1 MTTQAVADT
10 EQAQHD
16 EELRFQLSAD
26 QRMLAQMK
34 SSSWTMALRMPR
46 LVRRALA
53 LAWSVDARS
62 TRLLLVC
69 QVLSGVLQAGGLL
82 ATTGTIAALISS
94 GHITTRLLNALPSI
108 AVLAGAAGLRA
119 LLAIA
124 VSSLSLRLS
133 PKVSREAEVL
143 LLETVMRTELSA
155 YDHAGFNDRWDAAE
169 RGAQT
174 AQDLLTTAQNVTASI
189 ASLTASFLVVTLLYP
204 GLLPLLVLA
213 SLPQGIASIKGAAA
227 TYVAT
232 IKTSNERRALAMLRW
247 YMADK
252 SVADQIRSNTMSGFL
267 LGRYHRAGAR
277 VDEMN
282 DQAAFAAARYGVV
295 GAVCG
300 GLASCLVWV
309 ALGVLLATGHIGIA
323 SAGTAVFALRNAS
336 QSMQGIIGYG
346 TTLFRLGLFL
356 DDWSSFLDE
365 AGGHRLQ
372 RGTRIPDRPTLIRT
386 DKVCYTYPESERP
399 ALDGVTIEVRRGEI
413 IALVGEN
420 GSGKTTLSR
429 LLAALFV
436 PTKGT
441 VLWDGTDT
449 RDLDPHSAW
458 SHTAV
463 VPQTHVPWPLSARE
477 NITFGQ
483 PAPDGDRAVHEAAA
497 VSGAD
502 DVIASLRN
510 GLNTL
515 LARSWWGGQE
525 LSGGQ
530 WQRVTIAR
538 AFFRPSAL
546 LILDEPTSALDARGE
561 HRVFQGLRRLAEDRG
576 IVLVTHRLQNVAMA
590 DRIYVLDKGRVIQQG
605 TYQSLLAQEEGPNL
619 FRELWELQQDREG
632 V

>member
-1 MTTQAVADT
+1 MTTEAATDGDQ
-10 EQAQHD
+10 EQQD
-16 EELRFQLSAD
+16 EEIRWLLTAD
-26 QRMLAQMK
+26 QQMFAAMK
-34 SSSWTMALRMPR
+34 SSGRAMAMRMPR

-53 LAWSVDARS
+53 LAWDADARS
-62 TRLLLVC
+62 TKALLIC

-82 ATTGTIAALISS
+82 AMTGTIAALIAP
-94 GHITTRLLNALPSI
+94 GNIMTRLGHALPSI
-108 AVLAGAAGLRA
+108 AVLAAAAGLRA
-119 LLAIA
+119 LLGIA

-133 PKVSREAEVL
+133 PKISRRAEVL

-155 YDHAGFNDRWDAAE
+155 YDNPGFNDRWDAAE

-174 AQDLLTTAQNVTASI
+174 AQELLTTAQNVTASLASLI
-189 ASLTASFLVVTLLYP
+189 ASFAVITLLYP
-204 GLLPLLVLA
+204 GLLPLLLLA
-213 SLPQGIASIKGAAA
+213 SLPQGIASVKGAVA

-232 IKTSNERRALAMLRW
+232 IETSNERRALAMLRW

-252 SVADQIRSNTMSGFL
+252 TVADQIRSNTMSGFL
-267 LGRYHRAGAR
+267 LKRYNRAGAR
-277 VDEMN
+277 VDEKN
-282 DQAAFAAARYGVV
+282 DQAAFAAARYGVI

-300 GLASCLVWV
+300 GLASGLVWT

-346 TTLFRLGLFL
+346 TTLFRLSLFL

-365 AGGHRLQ
+365 AGGHQLN
-372 RGTRIPDRPTLIRT
+372 RGTLAADRPMAIRA
-386 DKVCYTYPESERP
+386 DKVSYTYPDAEQP
-399 ALDGVTIEVRRGEI
+399 ALDGVTIEVRQGQV

-429 LLAALFV
+429 LLAGLFV
-436 PTKGT
+436 PTDGA

-449 RDLDPHSAW
+449 RDLDPDSLW
-458 SHTAV
+458 GHTAV

-483 PAPDGDRAVHEAAA
+483 PTADGDQAVHEAAA

-502 DVIASLRN
+502 DVIATLRN

-530 WQRVTIAR
+530 WQRITIAR

-561 HRVFQGLRRLAEDRG
+561 HRVFSGLRRLAQDRAV
-576 IVLVTHRLQNVAMA
+576 VLVTHRLQNVALA
-590 DRIYVLDKGRVIQQG
+590 DRIYVLDHGRVIQQG
-605 TYQSLLAQEEGPNL
+605 TYKQLLAEKGPNL
-619 FRELWELQQDREG
+619 FKELWELQQDREG
-632 V
+632 I